1 MSTKS
6 KRRWLLGIGVFIII
20 VVSTG
25 LYVSARRQRAAETLE
40 YFTAP
45 VARGP
50 MKKVVSATGTVQ
62 TVLTVQ
68 VGSQV
73 SGQVEELYAD
83 FNSVVKRGQLLA
95 KLDTRNL
102 DAQVANNRAS
112 VAAAQARLKSAQAEL
127 KTHAANLSSAKASLE
142 GARVTRDNAELQY
155 KRATELSQRGVA
167 SKNDFDTAKTNYET
181 AVSKYEQAQASLE
194 QVEAQKASTD
204 AQIDQANAGL
214 QQATADLSRAEI
226 NLGYAE
232 IFSPVDGVVVSR
244 NVDVGQT
251 IAASLQS
258 PVLFTI
264 ATDLGRMQVSASVDE
279 ADIGNISEGS
289 DVTFTVDA
297 YPNEVFSGKIAEIRL
312 SPQTVQN
319 VVTYSVILA
328 IDNPGNKLK
337 PGMTANISVTV
348 AERENAMK
356 APNAA
361 LRYAPP
367 NAENL
372 PDNGATFLAGRG
384 NRGRDAGAVKTRETE
399 RTSLPLAPGQKWD
412 PQHKIRF
419 DTAEQAPTRPGV
431 LWILN
436 DKRQPQMRNVTIGI
450 TDGASTEIVSGDI
463 HPGEMLIIGDSTQTD
478 NTPRVGFP
486 GFGGRR

>member
-1 MSTKS
+1 
-6 KRRWLLGIGVFIII
+6 
-20 VVSTG
+20 
-25 LYVSARRQRAAETLE
+25 
-40 YFTAP
+40 
-45 VARGP
+45 
-50 MKKVVSATGTVQ
+50 
-62 TVLTVQ
+62 
-68 VGSQV
+68 
-73 SGQVEELYAD
+73 
-83 FNSVVKRGQLLA
+83 
-95 KLDTRNL
+95 
-102 DAQVANNRAS
+102 
-112 VAAAQARLKSAQAEL
+112 
-127 KTHAANLSSAKASLE
+127 
-142 GARVTRDNAELQY
+142 
-155 KRATELSQRGVA
+155 
-167 SKNDFDTAKTNYET
+167 
-181 AVSKYEQAQASLE
+181 
-194 QVEAQKASTD
+194 
-204 AQIDQANAGL
+204 L

-289 DVTFTVDA
+289 NVTFTVDA
-297 YPNEVFSGKIAEIRL
+297 YPNEVFTGKIAEIRL

-348 AERENAMK
+348 AERENAIK

-372 PDNGATFLAGRG
+372 PETGATFVAGRG
-384 NRGRDAGAVKTRETE
+384 DRGSAVATKNPRETD

-412 PQHKIRF
+412 PAHKIRF
-419 DTAEQAPTRPGV
+419 DTPDQAPTRSGV
-431 LWILN
+431 LWVLN
-436 DKRQPQMRNVTIGI
+436 DKRQPQMRNVVIGI
-450 TDGASTEIVSGDI
+450 TDGVSTEIVSGDVRA
-463 HPGEMLIIGDSTQTD
+463 GEMLIIGDSTQADT
-478 NTPRVGFP
+478 NAPRIGFP